1 MELSTHLKN
10 EKPAPVGKPE
20 AGYQNELSTA
30 ILASGARSV
39 SDLMADLA
47 SVNEE
52 ISERR
57 RFLSLQT
64 RAELCGLELSE
75 TQFGLKLA
83 GPGFRCSLG
92 DLATVNR
99 ALRKLEVAS

>member
-1 MELSTHLKN
+1 MELSTHLKS

-39 SDLMADLA
+39 LELMADPA
-47 SVNEE
+47 SINEE
-52 ISERR
+52 ISERK
-57 RFLSLQT
+57 RFFNLQA
-64 RAELCGLELSE
+64 RAALRGLELSE
-75 TQFGLKLA
+75 TRFGLTLA